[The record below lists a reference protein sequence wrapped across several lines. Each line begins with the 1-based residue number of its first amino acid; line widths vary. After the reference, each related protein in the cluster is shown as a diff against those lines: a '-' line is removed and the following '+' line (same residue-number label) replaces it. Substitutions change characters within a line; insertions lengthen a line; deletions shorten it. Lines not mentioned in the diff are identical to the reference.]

1 MTKKTPVETRAKL
14 LQAAIKQL
22 VTDGTSQF
30 TLASVAEN
38 AGVSKG
44 GLLHHFPTKEAL
56 LRGLV
61 ERADQIWQLRFQQE
75 LEKEPEGTSGRW
87 ARAYIRATF
96 DRDEEE
102 LELMLALTRVISAY
116 PDLFIGPHSPYNQG
130 WSQNID
136 DGLPRARALTIQV
149 ACDGLWLSEIVGMP
163 IVPHDLRNLVRTD
176 LLRLTYVDRD
186 DPDQQSEPDP
196 KP

>member
-1 MTKKTPVETRAKL
+1 MTKKAPNETRAKL

-30 TLASVAEN
+30 TLASVAES

-61 ERADQIWQLRFQQE
+61 ERVDQIWERRFQQE
-75 LEKEPEGTSGRW
+75 LEKEPEDTTGRW

-102 LELMLALTRVISAY
+102 LELMLALTRVIGAY
-116 PDLFIGPHSPYNQG
+116 PDLFIGPDSPYQG

-136 DGLPRARALTIQV
+136 DGLPRERALTIQV
-149 ACDGLWLSEIVGMP
+149 ACDGLWLSEITGMP
-163 IVPHDLRNLVRTD
+163 IVPHEVRNLVRTD

-186 DPDQQSEPDP
+186 DPDQQSEPDL
-196 KP
+196 KT